1 MVETAFSFLHEV
13 HHAGIRI
20 QTQPNLDTF
29 IRNIERLSENLTD
42 GFDWES
48 LAPMV
53 AEAADRIFASEGRGA
68 WPQLSEAYARWKEQE
83 TIRAKVF
90 LELTGAYRSAATQIG
105 SPHNLVEVG
114 PDHLTY
120 GVEGLDY
127 PVFHESGTDR
137 LPARPVFDLLAED
150 EDLSSEVKEALSE
163 HINQKLSEAQIAR
176 Q

>member
-1 MVETAFSFLHEV
+1 MQVQIKTTP
-13 HHAGIRI
+13 
-20 QTQPNLDTF
+20 QLDTF
-29 IRNIERLSENLTD
+29 IRNIEQLSENLID

-53 AEAADRIFASEGRGA
+53 AEATDNIFASEGRGG
-68 WPQLSEAYARWKEQE
+68 WPQLSEAYARWEARNFPDKGL
-83 TIRAKVF
+83 

-105 SPHNLVEVG
+105 SPHNVVEVDD
-114 PDHLTY
+114 DHLTY

-127 PVFHESGTDR
+127 PSFHESGTNR

-150 EDLSSEVKEALSE
+150 EELTASVKEVFSE

-176 Q
+176 